1 MRKLDEQR
9 YLWLFRVFGIFLV
22 ISIFLNMILY
32 IAFEKISPTLK
43 KEVFFISSEG
53 DEVDTIYITNTNKN
67 FEINQGNV
75 GYEIAKN
82 YISQYIIDRESLF
95 SSREEMQQLWG
106 LDGNI
111 YSFSSKKVYED
122 FIKSSNYQKFL
133 INKDKEVIITTIDDI
148 EYQNKSKKW
157 IAKINLKIKDVKG
170 LLLREEIKNIE
181 IIADF
186 INKNRKLLPS
196 TEWKNPLGFQ
206 ITKYEYIK

>member
-67 FEINQGNV
+67 FEINQGNI

-157 IAKINLKIKDVKG
+157 IAKINLKVKDVKG